1 MSRMTLLLIRH
12 GETEWNLE
20 GRYQGHFDSPLTDRG
35 VAQAEAFG
43 RTLRNLPAFASA
55 EVVASPLERARRTAE
70 IICRRRP
77 ISSFRTDD
85 RLREISLGSWD
96 GLTRL
101 ELKASHPGIF
111 DGDGRYEWYFRSPN
125 GESYEA
131 VVARITEWLSETNEG
146 RAMVIVTHGI
156 VGRVLRGI
164 YAGLPRSVAISLP
177 APQDKMFLLS
187 GGAIGEIPVSPPD
200 AAPE

>member
-1 MSRMTLLLIRH
+1 MTLLLIRH

-70 IICRRRP
+70 IICSRRP

-187 GGAIGEIPVSPPD
+187 GGAIGEIPVSIPD